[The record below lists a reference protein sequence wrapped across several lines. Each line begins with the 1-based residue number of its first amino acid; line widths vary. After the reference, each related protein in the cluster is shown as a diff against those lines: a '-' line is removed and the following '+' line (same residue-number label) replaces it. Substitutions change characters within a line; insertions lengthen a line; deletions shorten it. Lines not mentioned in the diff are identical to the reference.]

1 MARERLRI
9 IGLLSAMLLIGY
21 GCKNQAFG
29 PSASGQNPVAS
40 EMAMHKDPGM
50 MMNPMQRNYTAHLSG
65 RNEVPTAVNTNATG
79 EAIFHISK
87 DGKSISYKLITS
99 NIDNLLMAHIHI
111 GTPSVNGPITVWLYP
126 ESGPP
131 PHLISGRF
139 DGVLATGTITAK
151 DLMGPL
157 QGDVLDSLITRIKN
171 GDAYVQVHTV
181 QHKTGEIRGQ
191 IK

>member
-1 MARERLRI
+1 MAKRQIWISGILSVI
-9 IGLLSAMLLIGY
+9 LLTAY
-21 GCKNQAFG
+21 GCKKQAFG
-29 PSASGQNPVAS
+29 PTGQGSGTSIKPS
-40 EMAMHKDPGM
+40 MMHGNSLLA
-50 MMNPMQRNYTAHLSG
+50 MNPMQRNYTAHLSG
-65 RNEVPTAVNTNATG
+65 RNEVPTAINTNATG
-79 EAIFHISK
+79 EATFHISK

-99 NIDNLLMAHIHI
+99 NINNLLMAHIHI

-131 PHLISGRF
+131 PQLIKGRF
-139 DGVLATGTITAK
+139 DGVLATGTITAS

-157 QGDVLDSLITRIKN
+157 QGDVLDSLITKIKN